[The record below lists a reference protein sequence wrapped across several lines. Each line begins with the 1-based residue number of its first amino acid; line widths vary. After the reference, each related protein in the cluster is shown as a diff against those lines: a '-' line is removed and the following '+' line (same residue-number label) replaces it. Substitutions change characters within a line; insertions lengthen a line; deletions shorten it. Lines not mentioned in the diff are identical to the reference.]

1 MPEHLAL
8 KLGRATEVPSRAD
21 SDEHRDVDQCFRD
34 ARSLPSHRGDD
45 EAQGA
50 SQSESLSGPQ
60 YVVAEDLLRGEGSRT
75 FRPSLCERDES
86 VRESSPHR
94 VTWLTAGH

>member
-45 EAQGA
+45 G
-50 SQSESLSGPQ
+50 
-60 YVVAEDLLRGEGSRT
+60 LRVHHS
-75 FRPSLCERDES
+75 PSLYLARNM
-86 VRESSPHR
+86 
-94 VTWLTAGH
+94 